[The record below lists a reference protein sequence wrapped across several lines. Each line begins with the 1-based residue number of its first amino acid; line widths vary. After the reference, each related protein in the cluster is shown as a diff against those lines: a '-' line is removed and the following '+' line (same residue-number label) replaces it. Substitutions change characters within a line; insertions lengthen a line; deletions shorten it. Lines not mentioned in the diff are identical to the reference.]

1 MRWPLGVVS
10 VVYGGLP
17 IEEAALLAKQQGFD
31 HIDVSGDVP
40 NELALPIGD
49 RFAPRP
55 TAGCSTGPLAA
66 DRRSFEATVAD
77 FAAVS
82 NCCIEP
88 WVGGAVGS
96 NETTLEILR
105 EVPGLKLL
113 LDVGHVT
120 AWGGDVIE
128 LLPHASHIQL
138 RQARIGES
146 QARDGD
152 VDFAAIF
159 DELDRL
165 GYRGRLSVEYFDLP
179 DRGWPFDDPVGA
191 ALETAE
197 KIRALL

>member
-10 VVYGGLP
+10 IVYGGLP
-17 IEEAALLAKQQGFD
+17 IEEAAELAKQHGFE
-31 HIDVSGDVP
+31 HIDVSGDVAD
-40 NELALPIGD
+40 ELALPIHD

-55 TAGCSTGPLAA
+55 TPGFSTGPLAA
-66 DRRSFEATVAD
+66 DRRSFEKTVTD
-77 FAAVS
+77 FAQVP
-82 NCCIEP
+82 NCRIEP
-88 WVGGAVGS
+88 WVGGAIGS
-96 NETTLEILR
+96 NEATLEILR
-105 EVPGLKLL
+105 QVPGLELL

-138 RQARIGES
+138 RQAKVGES

-159 DELDRL
+159 GELDRI
-165 GYRGRLSVEYFDLP
+165 GYSGRLSVEYFDLP

-191 ALETAE
+191 ALEAAE
-197 KIRALL
+197 EIRALL